1 MARLLP
7 SFCIAL
13 LIAGGLFWLMQWL
26 VTPPEGDIAMRRQE
40 EPPIVVKP
48 PEPEDSQAAA
58 QAQLSQAPPEP
69 PSVPSVSLSM
79 NASMPLPAAPA
90 QTAAFSVPKVKPGG
104 SLSTASFGG
113 FTGGAGG
120 GSGYGQG
127 KGFKGKRLVPLS
139 TARPQIPAYAFEQGI
154 EGWVEVV
161 FFVNPNGRVSN
172 IRIIDAQPRGVF
184 EQAMIESI
192 QNWIYPASEQTQE
205 VKQKFEFKLSD
216 FQYNWN

>member
-1 MARLLP
+1 MRLILP
-7 SFCIAL
+7 FFASI
-13 LIAGGLFWLMQWL
+13 LISLGLFWLMQWL
-26 VTPPEGDIAMRRQE
+26 VTPPETDLAARREE
-40 EPPIVVKP
+40 EPVVVVRP
-48 PEPEDSQAAA
+48 PEPEASEAAA

-79 NASMPLPAAPA
+79 NASIAMPETQA
-90 QTAAFSVPKVKPGG
+90 QVVAFSVPKVKPGG
-104 SLSTASFGG
+104 GSLSRGNFAG
-113 FTGGAGG
+113 FTGGAGA

-139 TARPQIPAYAFEQGI
+139 TARPQIPEYAFAQGI

-172 IRIIDAQPRGVF
+172 IRIIDAEPKGVF
-184 EQAMIESI
+184 EAAMIESI
-192 QNWIYPASEQTQE
+192 QNWIYPASKQTQE
-205 VKQKFEFKLSD
+205 VKQKFEFKLDD